1 LQERS
6 ATPLQST
13 IRDAPAECGAQS
25 PARMVTA
32 TRGAVH
38 NRLNAAQ
45 KDEWPSSWRRDETF
59 AGVVQ
64 ARGAKK
70 MHWIVQFEGVSG
82 NVIVARV
89 S

>member
-1 LQERS
+1 MSSL
-6 ATPLQST
+6 
-13 IRDAPAECGAQS
+13 
-25 PARMVTA
+25 
-32 TRGAVH
+32 AVH

-70 MHWIVQFEGVSG
+70 MHWIVQFKGVSG
-82 NVIVARV
+82 NVIAGTYLVQYLVDTPLA
-89 S
+89 